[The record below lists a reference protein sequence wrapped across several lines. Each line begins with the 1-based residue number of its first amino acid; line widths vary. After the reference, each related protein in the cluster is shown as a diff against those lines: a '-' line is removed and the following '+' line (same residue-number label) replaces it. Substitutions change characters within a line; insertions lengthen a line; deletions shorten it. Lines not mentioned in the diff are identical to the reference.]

1 MWIGLAIGWIVG
13 SISLYVYMYLT
24 AKEAPHDECVECHL
38 PECTE
43 CPYQHIASVPA
54 QKRAA

>member
-1 MWIGLAIGWIVG
+1 MWIGLAIGWVLG

-24 AKEAPHDECVECHL
+24 AREAPLDECVECRL

-43 CPYQHIASVPA
+43 CPYQTRTTIAT